1 MQARSKLAQLHES
14 QQEAHRSLERYDDAL
29 DGTHGASLTN
39 LADLSEGVSL
49 TERGGF
55 GTMVKVE

>member
-1 MQARSKLAQLHES
+1 MQARSKLARLHES
-14 QQEAHRSLERYDDAL
+14 QQEAHRSLERYDEAL
-29 DGTHGASLTN
+29 DGTHGTSLTN

-55 GTMVKVE
+55 GAMVKVE